1 MAPLEAYQARK
12 PAEDLQP
19 SQGNAF
25 ARIVSRKNR
34 VGTWNVRSMVD
45 TEGSVTIASRRQDG
59 QRGEERKVDLV
70 VRELKRYNVKVAG
83 LQETKWFNCEVYEVG
98 GSVVLTC
105 GRALPGGGDSF
116 QRGEGVAI

>member
-25 ARIVSRKNR
+25 ARSKQKKSYLWR

-45 TEGSVTIASRRQDG
+45 TEGSVAIASRRQDG

-83 LQETKWFNCEVYEVG
+83 LQETKWFDCEVY
-98 GSVVLTC
+98 
-105 GRALPGGGDSF
+105 
-116 QRGEGVAI
+116 

>member
-19 SQGNAF
+19 SQGNVF
-25 ARIVSRKNR
+25 VRSKQKKLYLWR

-45 TEGSVTIASRRQDG
+45 TEGSVAIASRRQDG

-70 VRELKRYNVKVAG
+70 VRELKRYNVKVHG
-83 LQETKWFNCEVYEVG
+83 LVN
-98 GSVVLTC
+98 
-105 GRALPGGGDSF
+105 
-116 QRGEGVAI
+116 VARD